1 MRVHPII
8 WINGAL
14 VLPAA
19 ASLYAGVRN
28 SLSRSQDFQWSGAQL
43 VLQHIDPYRQFLH
56 HDPDHRILLSQ
67 VPNYLHELYILLLPL
82 GTLSFA
88 HAKPIWAALNCLFA
102 IAVAFLLY
110 RIYDLPRSQ
119 ALLLLLLL
127 FSSTPFRIVL
137 GNGQQSLLELLLFCL
152 IFYFTKPTG
161 QGIALGLSY
170 SKYSFSPVVFL
181 YLFFRRQFRV
191 LAISLILPLLGLLA
205 MGLLVHGSLLTLA
218 TEPFA
223 VSHADTINGLGN
235 LMTIIQ
241 IAYRDTL
248 SLLLTQKIMA
258 TAALLAS
265 VIFTFALSRQQNFFP
280 RRDAAALAV
289 ATLMFFPHRTYDYI
303 FLAIPLAA
311 ALAVPLRW
319 AKTYILATV
328 GLLWFGIKLLP
339 ASLSIGAQ
347 LIEHLT
353 VFLLLSGILLLLSR
367 NTLALPPHT
376 AEPCVRDIAEV
387 VWRDRTRSPR
397 SQ

>member
-1 MRVHPII
+1 MRVRPIA
-8 WINGAL
+8 WINAAL
-14 VLPAA
+14 ALPAA
-19 ASLYAGVRN
+19 VSLYAGIRN
-28 SLSRSQDFQWSGAQL
+28 ALSQSQDFQWSGAHL
-43 VLQHIDPYRQFLH
+43 ALQHIDPYSQFLN
-56 HDPDHRILLSQ
+56 HDPQRRILLSQ

-82 GTLSFA
+82 GALTFS
-88 HAKPIWAALNCLFA
+88 HAKPIWALLNCLFA
-102 IAVAFLLY
+102 VLIAFVLQ

-152 IFYFTKPTG
+152 IFYFTSPAG

-191 LAISLILPLLGLLA
+191 LAISLVPPLLGLLA
-205 MGLLVHGSLLTLA
+205 MSLLVHGSLLTLS

-223 VSHADTINGLGN
+223 VSRTDAISGLGN

-241 IAYRDTL
+241 IACRNTL
-248 SLLLTQKIMA
+248 SLPLTQKIMA
-258 TAALLAS
+258 AAALLAS
-265 VIFTFALSRQQNFFP
+265 AVFTFALSRQNIFP

-289 ATLMFFPHRTYDYI
+289 ATLMFFPHRTYDYV

-311 ALAVPLRW
+311 ALAAPFRW
-319 AKTYILATV
+319 AKTCIMATV
-328 GLLWFGIKLLP
+328 VLLWFGIKLVPSSLP
-339 ASLSIGAQ
+339 LALQ
-347 LIEHLT
+347 RTEQLT

-367 NTLALPPHT
+367 NALSAQARAPDNLA
-376 AEPCVRDIAEV
+376 A
-387 VWRDRTRSPR
+387 SG
-397 SQ
+397 